1 MLLEIVS
8 PEAKLFSGEITS
20 ISLPGVDGHFQMLNN
35 HAPIVSILQK
45 GLVKITATSF
55 DFTSES
61 KSLFTKINDLYNPK
75 SVVVPRYHPLVIVRR
90 RRVLTRNQPPIHR
103 HHDIPVG
110 IPNNDRINIA
120 VR

>member
-61 KSLFTKINDLYNPK
+61 KSLFTKINDQNYTLPINSGTIEMK
-75 SVVVPRYHPLVIVRR
+75 DNKVIV
-90 RRVLTRNQPPIHR
+90 LA
-103 HHDIPVG
+103 D
-110 IPNNDRINIA
+110 
-120 VR
+120 